1 MYMDAITAEAPVATL
16 RLRVEQ
22 LGKLRKLAGLDTN
35 AALAERMHYDAGNLS
50 RVLSGKQAPGP
61 KFIAALV
68 AAFPGFD
75 LDDLFE
81 VSDRDAA

>member
-1 MYMDAITAEAPVATL
+1 MSATL
-16 RLRVEQ
+16 RLRADQ
-22 LGKLRKLAGLDTN
+22 LAKLRKLAGLQTN
-35 AALAERMHYDAGNLS
+35 ASLAERMNYDAGNLS
-50 RVLSGKQAPGP
+50 RVLAGKQAPGP

-81 VSDRDAA
+81 VTEKDAA

>member
-1 MYMDAITAEAPVATL
+1 MTATL
-16 RLRVEQ
+16 RLRADQ
-22 LGKLRKLAGLDTN
+22 LAKLRTLAGITTDD
-35 AALAERMHYDAGNLS
+35 ALAKRMGVDPATVS
-50 RVLSGKQAPGP
+50 RVLRGKQEPGP

-81 VSDRDAA
+81 VVPPEAA

>member
-1 MYMDAITAEAPVATL
+1 MATTL
-16 RLRVEQ
+16 RLRTDQ
-22 LGKLRKLAGLDTN
+22 LAKLRKLAGLGTN

-50 RVLSGKQAPGP
+50 RVLAGKQTPGP

-68 AAFPGFD
+68 SAFPGFD

-81 VSDRDAA
+81 VVEDGDAA